1 MNWHIEEINKRNRR
15 RIKAGLLLVV
25 VAFLFWLLLQL
36 SGMGYTSPGVP
47 AAR

>member
-1 MNWHIEEINKRNRR
+1 MNWHIKELQRKNRQ

-36 SGMGYTSPGVP
+36 SGMG
-47 AAR
+47 

>member
-25 VAFLFWLLLQL
+25 VAVILWALLDL
-36 SGMGYTSPGVP
+36 SGMG
-47 AAR
+47 